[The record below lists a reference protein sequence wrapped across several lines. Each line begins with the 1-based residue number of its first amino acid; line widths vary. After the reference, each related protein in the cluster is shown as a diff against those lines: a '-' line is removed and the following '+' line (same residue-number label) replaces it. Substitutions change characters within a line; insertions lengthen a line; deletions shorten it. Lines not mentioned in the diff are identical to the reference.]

1 MLKFKSILMD
11 DAAVER
17 AVTRI
22 SHEIIERN
30 NGVDNVCL
38 VGIMRRGVPLATKI
52 AHMIEKIEGAVLPVG
67 ALDIT
72 LYRDDLTTIGDLP
85 QVRKALLPFDVSNKK
100 IILVDDV
107 LYTGR
112 TVRAAIEAPFS
123 QGRPASIQLA
133 IMIDRGHRELPIR
146 ADYIGKNVPTAR
158 TEAIAV
164 KMHETDRIQQVELW
178 TQ

>member
-38 VGIMRRGVPLATKI
+38 VGIMRRGVPLAIKI

-67 ALDIT
+67 A
-72 LYRDDLTTIGDLP
+72 
-85 QVRKALLPFDVSNKK
+85 
-100 IILVDDV
+100 
-107 LYTGR
+107 
-112 TVRAAIEAPFS
+112 
-123 QGRPASIQLA
+123 
-133 IMIDRGHRELPIR
+133 
-146 ADYIGKNVPTAR
+146 
-158 TEAIAV
+158 
-164 KMHETDRIQQVELW
+164 
-178 TQ
+178 

>member
-11 DAAVER
+11 EAAVER
-17 AVTRI
+17 AATRI

-30 NGVDNVCL
+30 NGIENVCL
-38 VGIMRRGVPLATKI
+38 VGIMRRGVPLALKI
-52 AHMIEKIEGAVLPVG
+52 AQRIAQIEGAVLPVG

-72 LYRDDLTTIGDLP
+72 LYRDDLSAVGDLP
-85 QVRKALLPFDVSNKK
+85 EVRKTALPFDVNEKK

-112 TVRAAIEAPFS
+112 TVRAAIEALFS
-123 QGRPASIQLA
+123 QGRPSSIQLA

-146 ADYIGKNVPTAR
+146 ADYIGKNVPTSR
-158 TEAIAV
+158 SEAIAV
-164 KMHETDRIQQVELW
+164 KMHETDRMQQVELW